1 MALFMPSMQ
10 AILRPDWA
18 RDPCAIF
25 DDVYA
30 STPLEWGA
38 PPWKRPRL
46 GELGIGSSGL
56 DWRPSSSAGATCRR
70 QSPSLAGAP
79 LRLPMDRDPVAVARD
94 AEAALISSP
103 CTGTLQPSSGVSS
116 ASPLQVVS
124 TAGPMSAAVA
134 PVGSARVPTSHC
146 ATARVG
152 MPTGLELPEPE
163 ARWPDP
169 LAPGMSSSDTM
180 HAGSMAIVQ
189 FLGLDDALRR
199 GTGSL
204 DYRGEAAEVSSR
216 RGSEDASD
224 DEGEELIMDEIE
236 SEARVAMDCS

>member
-1 MALFMPSMQ
+1 
-10 AILRPDWA
+10 
-18 RDPCAIF
+18 
-25 DDVYA
+25 
-30 STPLEWGA
+30 
-38 PPWKRPRL
+38 
-46 GELGIGSSGL
+46 
-56 DWRPSSSAGATCRR
+56 
-70 QSPSLAGAP
+70 
-79 LRLPMDRDPVAVARD
+79 
-94 AEAALISSP
+94 
-103 CTGTLQPSSGVSS
+103 
-116 ASPLQVVS
+116 
-124 TAGPMSAAVA
+124 
-134 PVGSARVPTSHC
+134 
-146 ATARVG
+146 